1 MSCACMGPQNGEP
14 LCPCHMAAARRY
26 IQITKTRIE
35 PMISSGVEALRDIL
49 LKEFIGDRVQAE
61 RRASQIIERLYQA
74 GYMVEKIDQST

>member
-1 MSCACMGPQNGEP
+1 
-14 LCPCHMAAARRY
+14 
-26 IQITKTRIE
+26 
-35 PMISSGVEALRDIL
+35 MISPGVEALRDIL